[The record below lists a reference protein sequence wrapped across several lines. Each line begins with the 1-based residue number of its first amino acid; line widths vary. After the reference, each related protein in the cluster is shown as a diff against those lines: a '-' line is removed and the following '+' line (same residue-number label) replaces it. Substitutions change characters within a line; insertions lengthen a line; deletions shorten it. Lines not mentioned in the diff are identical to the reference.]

1 MEETGALS
9 DVRIEWPAPRT
20 ARISIKET
28 ALTYET
34 T

>member
-1 MEETGALS
+1 MEDTGALS
-9 DVRIEWPAPRT
+9 DIEVAWPAPRT
-20 ARISIKET
+20 ARITIKET